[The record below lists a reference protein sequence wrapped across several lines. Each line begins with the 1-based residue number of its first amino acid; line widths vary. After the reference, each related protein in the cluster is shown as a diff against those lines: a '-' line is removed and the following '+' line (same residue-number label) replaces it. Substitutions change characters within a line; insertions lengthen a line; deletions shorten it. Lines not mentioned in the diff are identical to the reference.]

1 MLVMRSYLVALGLV
15 AAVTLST
22 GGCRS
27 CSDGYDYSP
36 PVQGCDCGCGQRA
49 GSNCGCG
56 CDTAVSQ
63 GATSACGCSGCGCGG
78 HSGGYYE
85 GRPGPMQEYV
95 EPSAEEV
102 GT

>member
-1 MLVMRSYLVALGLV
+1 MLVMRLYLFAIGLV
-15 AAVTLST
+15 AAVTISA

-27 CSDGYDYSP
+27 CSSCHDYDP
-36 PVQGCDCGCGQRA
+36 PVQGCACGGGQRA

-56 CDTAVSQ
+56 CETPASY
-63 GATSACGCSGCGCGG
+63 GAPSACGSSGCGCGG

-85 GRPGPMQEYV
+85 GHPGPTQEYV